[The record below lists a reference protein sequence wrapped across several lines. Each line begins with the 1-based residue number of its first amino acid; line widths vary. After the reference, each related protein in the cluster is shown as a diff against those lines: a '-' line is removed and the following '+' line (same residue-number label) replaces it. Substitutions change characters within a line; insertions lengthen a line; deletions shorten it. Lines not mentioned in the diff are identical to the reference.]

1 MEFTHFDAEGNAVMV
16 DVGGKK
22 ETEREA
28 VACGTIHMSREC
40 FEKEKREKASESIP
54 GAFFIRI
61 RRSRLKKGD
70 IFEGEIG
77 RVDFPNKG
85 HVTVDGED
93 VIVKNGIPGQ

>member
-40 FEKEKREKASESIP
+40 FFSGHGVCHGYRRYHGREK
-54 GAFFIRI
+54 
-61 RRSRLKKGD
+61 
-70 IFEGEIG
+70 
-77 RVDFPNKG
+77 DFRA
-85 HVTVDGED
+85 HSSVSSAAADQRED
-93 VIVKNGIPGQ
+93 